1 MMFPKN
7 HCSLTAPFAS
17 DTLASSVIRIG
28 YYTMSPQENK
38 KVVRVRLDR
47 LLAERGLAESREKAQ
62 ALIFAGQV
70 LVQGQKID
78 KAGALVPQDAE
89 IRILGEVLPYV
100 SRGGLKLEQA
110 LQEFRISVTGKVAL
124 DVGAS
129 TGGFT
134 DCLLQYGCARVYA
147 VDVGYGQIAWKLRQ
161 DPRVVVIERT
171 NIRAM
176 EPSVIPELV
185 DMAVI
190 DVSFISLE
198 KVIPAV
204 LKFLKPDSEIITL
217 IKPQFEVGKEA
228 VGKGG
233 IVRDE
238 AARSAAVER
247 VAAFARGLGLDV
259 KGVIPSPITGQEGN
273 VEFLMYAV
281 RQK

>member
-1 MMFPKN
+1 MSRQKN
-7 HCSLTAPFAS
+7 TKA
-17 DTLASSVIRIG
+17 VK
-28 YYTMSPQENK
+28 M
-38 KVVRVRLDR
+38 RLDR
-47 LLAERGLAESREKAQ
+47 LLMKRGFAESREKAQ

-70 LVQGQKID
+70 LVQEQKID

-100 SRGGLKLEQA
+100 SRGGLKLERA
-110 LQEFRISVTGKVAL
+110 LEEFRVSIPGKTAL
-124 DVGAS
+124 DIGAS

-134 DCLLQYGCARVYA
+134 DCLLQHGCTKVYA

-176 EPSVIPELV
+176 ELSVIPELV
-185 DMAVI
+185 DMAVV

-204 LKFLKPDSEIITL
+204 LKFLKPETEIIAL
-217 IKPQFEVGKEA
+217 IKPQFEVGKDA

-247 VAAFARGLGLDV
+247 VAGFVRGLGLEV
-259 KGVIPSPITGQEGN
+259 KGIIPSPITGQDGN
-273 VEFLMYAV
+273 IEYLIYAV
-281 RQK
+281 RHA